1 MEKNEEIEGI
11 EVDQELQSENAKTAQ
26 LNNQLLKIQIE
37 SEQMELKR
45 KQEVDSMIND
55 FLGYGNNV

>member
-37 SEQMELKR
+37 SEQIELKR

-55 FLGYGNNV
+55 FLGYGDS